1 MEVKMDNNINSTV
14 KSLLDGLNGF
24 VTTKT
29 VVGEPIHVDGAVLIP
44 LIDVTFGVGAGAF
57 SAAEGKKEKGAGGM
71 NGKMSPSSVLVIKD
85 GSAKVI
91 NIKDTNTMNKVI
103 DMVPD
108 ILAKIT
114 KKDKNSEAV
123 DEAID
128 EIKKE
133 NK

>member
-1 MEVKMDNNINSTV
+1 MDNNINSTV

-44 LIDVTFGVGAGAF
+44 LIDVTFGVGAGAL

>member
-1 MEVKMDNNINSTV
+1 MDNNINSTV

>member
-1 MEVKMDNNINSTV
+1 MDNNINSTV

-128 EIKKE
+128 EIKNE

>member
-1 MEVKMDNNINSTV
+1 MDNNINSTV

-114 KKDKNSEAV
+114 KKGKNSEAV

>member
-1 MEVKMDNNINSTV
+1 MDNNINSTV

-128 EIKKE
+128 DIS
-133 NK
+133 

>member
-1 MEVKMDNNINSTV
+1 MEINSTV

-44 LIDVTFGVGAGAF
+44 LIDVSFGVGAGAY
-57 SAAEGKKEKGAGGM
+57 AGDKKNKGAGGM
-71 NGKMSPSSVLVIKD
+71 NGKMSPSSVLVVKD
-85 GSAKVI
+85 GNAKII

-108 ILAKIT
+108 ILAKLT
-114 KKDKNSEAV
+114 KKDKNSAEV

-128 EIKKE
+128 KMKEE

>member
-1 MEVKMDNNINSTV
+1 MDNNINSTV

-71 NGKMSPSSVLVIKD
+71 NGKMSPSSVLVI
-85 GSAKVI
+85 
-91 NIKDTNTMNKVI
+91 
-103 DMVPD
+103 
-108 ILAKIT
+108 
-114 KKDKNSEAV
+114 
-123 DEAID
+123 
-128 EIKKE
+128 
-133 NK
+133 

>member
-128 EIKKE
+128 DIKKE

>member
-1 MEVKMDNNINSTV
+1 MEINSTV

-44 LIDVTFGVGAGAF
+44 LIDVSFGVGAGAF
-57 SAAEGKKEKGAGGM
+57 AGDKKNKGAGGM
-71 NGKMSPSSVLVIKD
+71 NGKMSASSVLVVKD

-91 NIKDTNTMNKVI
+91 NIKDTNTMNKVL

-114 KKDKNSEAV
+114 KKDKNSEEV
-123 DEAID
+123 DEAINKMK
-128 EIKKE
+128 EE
-133 NK
+133 NKEEK

>member
-1 MEVKMDNNINSTV
+1 MDNNINSTV

-44 LIDVTFGVGAGAF
+44 LLDVTFGVGAGAF
-57 SAAEGKKEKGAGGM
+57 SAQDGKKEKGAGGM

-123 DEAID
+123 DEAIN
-128 EIKKE
+128 EIKSE